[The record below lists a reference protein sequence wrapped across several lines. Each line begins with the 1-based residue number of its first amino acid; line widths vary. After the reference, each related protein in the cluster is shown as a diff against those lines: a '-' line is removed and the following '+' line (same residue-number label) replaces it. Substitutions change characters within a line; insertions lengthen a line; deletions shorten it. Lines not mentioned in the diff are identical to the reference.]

1 MQCKFKLTPYP
12 CFFFYCQFP
21 LRRSM
26 FSLVWTIS
34 SVASSVIGDH
44 FNGKSLVTLTFLN
57 LQSQQDTSNNYQS
70 ISSVLTEILKFDQV
84 SDLCLNRSLEDILVI
99 IMLKSFYFPFVF
111 YLSSISVLDWCGLWI
126 VKSFNSSILR
136 DAVFEKTAS
145 LSQYSCFKKSPRLL
159 YPSFLMVSPQAVN
172 FSQVL
177 F

>member
-1 MQCKFKLTPYP
+1 
-12 CFFFYCQFP
+12 
-21 LRRSM
+21 M
-26 FSLVWTIS
+26 FSLVWTVS

-111 YLSSISVLDWCGLWI
+111 YLSSISVLD
-126 VKSFNSSILR
+126 
-136 DAVFEKTAS
+136 
-145 LSQYSCFKKSPRLL
+145 
-159 YPSFLMVSPQAVN
+159 
-172 FSQVL
+172 
-177 F
+177 